1 MPVRRSH
8 RVGGRV
14 GLLTAVLGVGV
25 LATGC
30 GASATAPGPPA
41 TSITTPTSTTST
53 TTPTSTTAPPSRS
66 TTPTIPATPDSCGV
80 VAGPHVVIAKSPFTC
95 QVTVRS
101 GDTVQLVLSSGF
113 NWNDPVSSSASVR
126 VTDVQRPDAGGLTA
140 FLVVVAPGRATV
152 SASGTVVCPPEEAC
166 PALARLYR
174 VAITVTPA

>member
-41 TSITTPTSTTST
+41 TSI

-140 FLVVVAPGRATV
+140 FLVAVAPGRATV
-152 SASGTVVCPPEEAC
+152 SASGTVVCPAEEAC

-174 VAITVTPA
+174 LAITVTPA